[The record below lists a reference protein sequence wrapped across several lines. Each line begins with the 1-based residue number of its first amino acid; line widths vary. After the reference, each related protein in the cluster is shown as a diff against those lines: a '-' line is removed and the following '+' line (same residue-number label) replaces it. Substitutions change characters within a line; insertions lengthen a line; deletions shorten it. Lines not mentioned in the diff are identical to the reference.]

1 MKQQASKQVTG
12 KSYLVK
18 SLSTSYSYFIQVSL
32 YTINSITVKT
42 AMVVKAIRETETV
55 QKGERTGGG
64 GGKNGIELVQLT
76 KGEARGLY

>member
-64 GGKNGIELVQLT
+64 GKNGIELVQLT